1 MDENPRGAQSF
12 MAGSGKSTKPGK
24 PGKPG
29 KYKKRSELSLVQRQN
44 ARRKEH
50 ERKEQLRAAQ
60 KQKEKEAL
68 QIVRKAATTLGEA
81 NAKALRHEVATLT
94 AELAALKHGEA
105 PKNEFPGDAMAA
117 IRDELAVLRGEAT
130 QQEKLLAEIVE
141 LKSLVTQKAQL
152 IKARDAE
159 KAQLIKD
166 RHDVTVYH
174 MSHHDKLYEKIKKL
188 KEQNEKLNKSLQAL
202 MDDLAEME
210 AKLQPFKAENIVN
223 DIDKIAKL
231 VNVKLK
237 DKIAKLTAKD
247 CQADCQAQNDLLKAE
262 NEIAKLTAQNNAAG
276 DEVCY
281 LKARAWFW
289 LKTDKAQMEAKIQ
302 EREKEIVELKNLVA
316 KASQQNGIAK
326 LMAERLIKEKDQLIN
341 INYRIMEQNEK
352 LKSESAKL
360 WHQNDA
366 MAEAGLKR
374 MAESGF

>member
-1 MDENPRGAQSF
+1 
-12 MAGSGKSTKPGK
+12 MA
-24 PGKPG
+24 
-29 KYKKRSELSLVQRQN
+29 KRSGVQKKVSQISHAWHQDRLRARRLYEAQKKTKQLQREQQAISLVR
-44 ARRKEH
+44 ALEH
-50 ERKEQLRAAQ
+50 
-60 KQKEKEAL
+60 
-68 QIVRKAATTLGEA
+68 
-81 NAKALRHEVATLT
+81 
-94 AELAALKHGEA
+94 
-105 PKNEFPGDAMAA
+105 
-117 IRDELAVLRGEAT
+117 
-130 QQEKLLAEIVE
+130 EIVE

-166 RHDVTVYH
+166 KHDVTVYH

-276 DEVCY
+276 DEVCQ
-281 LKARAWFW
+281 LKKR
-289 LKTDKAQMEAKIQ
+289 LKTDKAEMEAKLQ

-316 KASQQNGIAK
+316 EAGQQNGK
-326 LMAERLIKEKDQLIN
+326 LMAEKAQLIKDRHDVKE
-341 INYRIMEQNEK
+341 RNEK
-352 LKSESAKL
+352 LKSESTKL

>member
-1 MDENPRGAQSF
+1 
-12 MAGSGKSTKPGK
+12 MA
-24 PGKPG
+24 
-29 KYKKRSELSLVQRQN
+29 KRSGRSGVQKKVSQISHAKHQERLAARRLYEAQKKAKQLQREQQAISLVR
-44 ARRKEH
+44 ALEH
-50 ERKEQLRAAQ
+50 
-60 KQKEKEAL
+60 
-68 QIVRKAATTLGEA
+68 
-81 NAKALRHEVATLT
+81 
-94 AELAALKHGEA
+94 
-105 PKNEFPGDAMAA
+105 
-117 IRDELAVLRGEAT
+117 
-130 QQEKLLAEIVE
+130 EIVE

-166 RHDVTVYH
+166 KHDVTVYH

-276 DEVCY
+276 DEVCQ
-281 LKARAWFW
+281 LKKR
-289 LKTDKAQMEAKIQ
+289 LKTDKAEMEAKLQ
-302 EREKEIVELKNLVA
+302 VREKEIVELKNFV
-316 KASQQNGIAK
+316 KKQIGSF
-326 LMAERLIKEKDQLIN
+326 MAEKAQLIKDRHDVKE
-341 INYRIMEQNEK
+341 RNEK
-352 LKSESAKL
+352 LKSENAKL

-374 MAESGF
+374 MAKSGF

>member
-1 MDENPRGAQSF
+1 
-12 MAGSGKSTKPGK
+12 MAGSGKN
-24 PGKPG
+24 
-29 KYKKRSELSLVQRQN
+29 KKRAELCLVQRQN
-44 ARRKEH
+44 ARQKMN
-50 ERKEQLRAAQ
+50 ERKEQLRATQ

-188 KEQNEKLNKSLQAL
+188 KEQNEKL
-202 MDDLAEME
+202 
-210 AKLQPFKAENIVN
+210 
-223 DIDKIAKL
+223 
-231 VNVKLK
+231 
-237 DKIAKLTAKD
+237 
-247 CQADCQAQNDLLKAE
+247 
-262 NEIAKLTAQNNAAG
+262 
-276 DEVCY
+276 
-281 LKARAWFW
+281 
-289 LKTDKAQMEAKIQ
+289 
-302 EREKEIVELKNLVA
+302 KNLVA
-316 KASQQNGIAK
+316 EAGQQNGK
-326 LMAERLIKEKDQLIN
+326 LMAEKAQLIKDRDDVKE
-341 INYRIMEQNEK
+341 RNEK
-352 LKSESAKL
+352 LKSENAKL

-366 MAEAGLKR
+366 MAEDGLKR
-374 MAESGF
+374 MAKSGF

>member
-1 MDENPRGAQSF
+1 MTSGRPDSGQVSSESA
-12 MAGSGKSTKPGK
+12 MA
-24 PGKPG
+24 
-29 KYKKRSELSLVQRQN
+29 KRSGVRKKVSQISHAWHQDRLRARRLYEAQKKTKQLQREQQAISLV
-44 ARRKEH
+44 
-50 ERKEQLRAAQ
+50 RAAINSTA
-60 KQKEKEAL
+60 EAK
-68 QIVRKAATTLGEA
+68 I
-81 NAKALRHEVATLT
+81 KALEH
-94 AELAALKHGEA
+94 
-105 PKNEFPGDAMAA
+105 
-117 IRDELAVLRGEAT
+117 
-130 QQEKLLAEIVE
+130 EIVE

-166 RHDVTVYH
+166 KHDVTVYH

-276 DEVCY
+276 DEVCQ
-281 LKARAWFW
+281 LKKR
-289 LKTDKAQMEAKIQ
+289 LKTDKAEMEAKLQ

-316 KASQQNGIAK
+316 EAGQQNGK
-326 LMAERLIKEKDQLIN
+326 LMAEKAQLIKDRDDVKE
-341 INYRIMEQNEK
+341 RNEK
-352 LKSESAKL
+352 LKSENAKL

-374 MAESGF
+374 MAKSGF